1 MSFYVIKRNDKK
13 EEYNKSKVE
22 RAVFKAAVEHEDEE
36 VATDIAL
43 QTLEPIEEQLGMYL
57 EVNNTNSIP
66 VDEVQNAVEF
76 VLMENQLFDIA
87 KSYILYRYNRDKS
100 RKNRKEGILSSEFL
114 SKYKHQANPFPTE
127 LGEFIYY
134 RTYSRWLE
142 EEQRREYWWET
153 VKRAVEYNCSLSPT
167 TKKEAEELYD
177 NVYHLRN
184 FLAGRTLWTASTESS
199 KKYGMSNYN
208 CSFTVIDSLKAYQDI
223 FYLLMIGSGT
233 GFRVLPRDVEKLP
246 KIRTDVEVIHKYYE
260 PVEKEERREY
270 TDFSFDDSVATI
282 NVGDSKEGWIQAL
295 EYYLKFLTE
304 HSYRPVNKV
313 IINYDSVRP
322 KGEKLKTFGGT
333 ASGHQSLKTMF
344 TKIDKLLNKKTD
356 VDDLKRAKLKPI
368 DAMDIAN
375 IIAENVVSGGVRR
388 SSQICL
394 FSADDKEIAQ
404 AKSNLYKQ
412 VDGEWVIDKEIA
424 HRQMS
429 NNSIFYE
436 EKPSREQLKWHVKQM
451 EFSGEPGF
459 INAVEGKRRR
469 EDFKGVNPCFTGD
482 TKLLT
487 NTGYKRL
494 DELAKLDSFDI
505 INKNGNVTKGKA
517 WSNGVKDIV
526 SVNFFH
532 KDKKSIRCTPDH
544 VFMNNRGEEIEAKDL
559 QNQRVMPFISLN
571 DVEDSEYVKLGFI
584 QGDGNL
590 TRLKND
596 THKGIEINI
605 GSKDVDVRE
614 LFGEN
619 NINGIDSRGRTIY
632 TTDYTQQLEELEFSS
647 ETLPNRTLP
656 NTFSDWTSLEKLSFL
671 KGLYSANGSVI
682 GYSGNGRITL
692 KSTNFDLVS
701 EVKKELSSL
710 LGIESYITRNKKK
723 MNEFSNGTYEM
734 KESYDLNISNYLD
747 KIKFYNNI
755 GFIHEYKNEKLKN
768 YLIEKAPKVSSVTPA
783 GKEEVFD
790 FTEPGVHWGV
800 IEGLIAHNCAE
811 ILLDSKGV
819 CNLTSLNVM
828 SFVEDGKLNKEAMFR
843 AQELSARAGYRM
855 ATIEFELPEW
865 GYINDRD
872 RLIGMS
878 ITGWQDM
885 ANAIGLTKE
894 GEAEL
899 LSELKDVAHRAAKEI
914 ADELG
919 GNEPKLITTVKPE
932 GTQTQ
937 MPTVSSGLHYSHSP
951 YYYRRVR
958 ISADDA
964 LVKVAE
970 ELDWNVYPEV
980 GQDEETCQT
989 KVIEFPVK
997 APEGKVKA
1005 DVNAIE
1011 QLETYKMF
1019 MDNYVDH
1026 NASITVH
1033 VKEDEWEDVEKWL
1046 WENWDSVVGISFLSY
1061 SDSFYELMPYQEV
1074 TEREYK
1080 ELQSQM
1086 KAFNPYLV
1094 NKYEKE
1100 MVEEREIDDSSCESG
1115 ACPIR

>member
-1 MSFYVIKRNDKK
+1 M
-13 EEYNKSKVE
+13 
-22 RAVFKAAVEHEDEE
+22 
-36 VATDIAL
+36 
-43 QTLEPIEEQLGMYL
+43 
-57 EVNNTNSIP
+57 
-66 VDEVQNAVEF
+66 
-76 VLMENQLFDIA
+76 
-87 KSYILYRYNRDKS
+87 
-100 RKNRKEGILSSEFL
+100 
-114 SKYKHQANPFPTE
+114 
-127 LGEFIYY
+127 
-134 RTYSRWLE
+134 
-142 EEQRREYWWET
+142 
-153 VKRAVEYNCSLSPT
+153 
-167 TKKEAEELYD
+167 
-177 NVYHLRN
+177 
-184 FLAGRTLWTASTESS
+184 
-199 KKYGMSNYN
+199 
-208 CSFTVIDSLKAYQDI
+208 
-223 FYLLMIGSGT
+223 
-233 GFRVLPRDVEKLP
+233 
-246 KIRTDVEVIHKYYE
+246 
-260 PVEKEERREY
+260 
-270 TDFSFDDSVATI
+270 
-282 NVGDSKEGWIQAL
+282 WIQSL
-295 EYYLKFLTE
+295 EYYFKFLTE
-304 HSYRPVNKV
+304 HSYRPVSK
-313 IINYDSVRP
+313 IIFNYDSVRP

-333 ASGHQSLKTMF
+333 ASGHESLKRMF
-344 TKIDKLLNKKTD
+344 TKIDKLLHSKTD
-356 VDDLKRAKLKPI
+356 RETDDLERVKLKPI
-368 DAMDIAN
+368 DAMDISN

-394 FSADDKEIAQ
+394 FAADDKEIAQ
-404 AKSNLYKQ
+404 AKSDLYIQ
-412 VDGEWVIDKEIA
+412 EDGEWVINKEIS

-436 EKPSREQLKWHVKQM
+436 EKPSREQLEWHVKQM
-451 EFSGEPGF
+451 RFSGEPGF

-494 DELAKLDSFDI
+494 DELAKLNSFDI

-571 DVEDSEYVKLGFI
+571 DVENSEYVKLGFI

-614 LFGEN
+614 FFGEN

-828 SFVEDGKLNKEAMFR
+828 SFVEDGEIDEEAMLE
-843 AQELSARAGYRM
+843 AQRLSARAGYRM

-872 RLIGMS
+872 RLIGLS
-878 ITGWQDM
+878 LTGWQDM
-885 ANAIGLTKE
+885 VNATDMDKSTEAN
-894 GEAEL
+894 L
-899 LSELKDVAHRAAKEI
+899 LSKLRNAGQDAAEEI
-914 ADELG
+914 AEELD
-919 GNEPKLITTVKPE
+919 GNVSKLVTTVKPE

-937 MPTVSSGLHYSHSP
+937 MPTVSSGLHYNHSK
-951 YYYRRVR
+951 YYVRRVR
-958 ISADDA
+958 ISASDPLA
-964 LVKVAE
+964 RVCE
-970 ELDWNVYPEV
+970 ELDYPVKPEV
-980 GQDEETCQT
+980 GQDPDDPETL
-989 KVIEFPVK
+989 VIEFPVK
-997 APEGKVKA
+997 APEGKVKG
-1005 DVNAIE
+1005 DVGAIE

-1019 MDNYVDH
+1019 MREYVDH

-1033 VKEDEWEDVEKWL
+1033 VRDEEWEEVEEWL
-1046 WENWDSVVGISFLSY
+1046 WENWNDVVGISFLSY
-1061 SDSFYELMPYQEV
+1061 NDAFYDLMPYEEIDEKEYNERVENMKKFNPGLVSKYETKQL
-1074 TEREYK
+1074 ERE
-1080 ELQSQM
+1080 
-1086 KAFNPYLV
+1086 V
-1094 NKYEKE
+1094 NE
-1100 MVEEREIDDSSCESG
+1100 SSCESG